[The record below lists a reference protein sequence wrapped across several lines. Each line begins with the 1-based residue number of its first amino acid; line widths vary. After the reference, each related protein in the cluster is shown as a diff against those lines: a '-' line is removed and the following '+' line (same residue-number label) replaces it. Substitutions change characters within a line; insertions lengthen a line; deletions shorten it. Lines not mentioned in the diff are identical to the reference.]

1 MYCACFR
8 HKLKALANQ
17 PQAEQGDRPLE
28 HLLLPPAQLGMLL
41 KQLLWGKWLARDTFS
56 FHNFCSNDPSRKL
69 YTYCTVLRPG
79 FLAIPLE
86 GDFFFL
92 KLFF

>member
-17 PQAEQGDRPLE
+17 PQAEQGDKPLE

-92 KLFF
+92 KLLF